1 MKQSLGRTAAAAV
14 LLFLS
19 LITASCSRSGRAS
32 APVRSVTYY
41 QYFDTVSDISSYAGD
56 SEETFNRNAE
66 AVAGLLEHWHRLLDI
81 YHEYEGMNNLATVN
95 RCAGGDPVEVDPDLI
110 GFMIFARDMCVLTQ
124 GEMDISLGAVLRLWH
139 DAGNADVPY
148 LPPASE
154 LEEASHHVGFDKV
167 EIDTESNTLR
177 LTDPDS
183 GLDAGAIGKGYAAE
197 KAAQMLISKGVTGYV
212 INLGGNIRC
221 IGTKSDGSPWITG
234 IRDPNDTDKLAVTLK
249 ISGCSCVTSGS
260 YERFFYVDGKRYP
273 HIIDK
278 DTLMPATMFPSVSVI
293 CTDSA
298 LADAL
303 STALSCMSYEAGL
316 ELVESLDS
324 VEAVWISDGGGL
336 RYTKGLAPAIL

>member
-1 MKQSLGRTAAAAV
+1 MKTSFGRTAAAAV

-19 LITASCSRSGRAS
+19 LITVSCSRTGSAS
-32 APVRSVTYY
+32 AQVRSVVYY
-41 QYFDTVSDISSYAGD
+41 QYFDTVSEVGSYAGD
-56 SEETFNRNAE
+56 SEEVFNGNAE
-66 AVAGLLEHWHRLLDI
+66 AVAGILEHWHRLLDI
-81 YHEYEGMNNLATVN
+81 YHEYAGMNNLATVN
-95 RCAGGDPVEVDPDLI
+95 RCAGGDPVVVDPDLI
-110 GFMIFARDMCVLTQ
+110 GFMLFARDMCALTQ

-139 DAGNADVPY
+139 DARNADVPY
-148 LPPASE
+148 LPSLPA
-154 LEEASHHVGFDKV
+154 LEEASRHVGFDKV
-167 EIDTESNTLR
+167 EINPESNTLR

-183 GLDAGAIGKGYAAE
+183 SLDAGAIGKGYAAE

-234 IRDPNDTDKLAVTLK
+234 IRNPNDTDKLAVTLK
-249 ISGCSCVTSGS
+249 ISDCSCVTSGS
-260 YERFFYVDGKRYP
+260 YERYFYVDGKRYS

-278 DTLMPATMFPSVSVI
+278 DTLMPAEEFPSVSVV

-316 ELVESLDS
+316 QLVESLDS
-324 VEAVWISDGGGL
+324 VDAIWISADGGL

>member
-1 MKQSLGRTAAAAV
+1 MKTSFGRTAATAV

-19 LITASCSRSGRAS
+19 LIIVSCSRNGRAS
-32 APVRSVTYY
+32 APVRSVAYY
-41 QYFDTVSDISSYAGD
+41 QYFDTVSEFGSYAGD
-56 SEETFNRNAE
+56 SEEAFNGNAE
-66 AVAGLLEHWHRLLDI
+66 AVAGILEHWHRLLDI

-110 GFMIFARDMCVLTQ
+110 GFMLFARDMCTLTQ
-124 GEMDISLGAVLRLWH
+124 GEMDISLGAVLKLWH
-139 DAGNADVPY
+139 DARNADVPY
-148 LPPASE
+148 LPPASR

-183 GLDAGAIGKGYAAE
+183 SLDAGAIGKGYAAE

-234 IRDPNDTDKLAVTLK
+234 IRNPNDTDKLAVTLK
-249 ISGCSCVTSGS
+249 ISDCSCVTSGS
-260 YERFFYVDGKRYP
+260 YERYFYVDGKRYS

-278 DTLMPATMFPSVSVI
+278 DTLMPAEEFPSVSVV

-298 LADAL
+298 LADTL
-303 STALSCMSYEAGL
+303 STALSCMSYESGL
-316 ELVESLDS
+316 QLVESLDS
-324 VEAVWISDGGGL
+324 VEAIWITADGGL